1 MMIRK
6 KKLKLKGK
14 KIKYFDI
21 NNNKFYTIED
31 KKDVLKF
38 INNYNKKQLTKNDT
52 YYKVEPLLQ
61 NFRPLVLTANKNTFN
76 NIVINDNENF
86 FVYFYSPFSSLIKR
100 FSFLFKNLAK
110 NLI

>member
-21 NNNKFYTIED
+21 KNNKFYTIED

-38 INNYNKKQLTKNDT
+38 INNYNKKQLTKNYT

-61 NFRPLVLTANKNTFN
+61 NFRPLVLTANENTF
-76 NIVINDNENF
+76 
-86 FVYFYSPFSSLIKR
+86 LI
-100 FSFLFKNLAK
+100 
-110 NLI
+110 